1 MKLSVSI
8 ITFNEEKN
16 IRACIESVLNI
27 ADEIIVVDSYSKDRT
42 AEICRSFSKVK
53 FIENRFSGHVEQK
66 NFAMEQ
72 ITNDFILS
80 LDADERLSEKLR
92 EEILLW
98 KKQETPIEGGFSMP
112 RLNNYCGK
120 WIRHSGWYPDRKIR
134 LWNKKKGIWGGDNPH
149 DKVIMHSGDCM
160 IGKMKGDILHYT
172 TENLKTHIEQVNKF
186 SEIAAQQLLNKNKN
200 KSEYLKI
207 FFNPPFTFFKKYFF
221 QFGFLDGFYGFT
233 IAIISAHAKFLKYA
247 KFKQM
252 RDQKPTK

>member
-16 IRACIESVLNI
+16 IQACLESVLNI
-27 ADEIIVVDSYSKDRT
+27 ADEIIVVDSYSKDKT
-42 AEICRSFSKVK
+42 AEICQSFPKLT
-53 FIENRFSGHVEQK
+53 FIENRFTGHVEQK
-66 NFAMEQ
+66 NFAIEQ
-72 ITNDFILS
+72 STNDFILS
-80 LDADERLSEKLR
+80 LDADERLSEKLK

-98 KKQETPIEGGFSMP
+98 KKNETSTKDGFTMP

-134 LWNKKKGIWGGDNPH
+134 LWNKKKGEWGGDNPH
-149 DKVIMHSGDCM
+149 DKVMMHSGADK
-160 IGKMKGDILHYT
+160 IGKMTGDILHYT

-186 SEIAAQQLLNKNKN
+186 SEIAAQQLINKNSS

-207 FFNPPFTFFKKYFF
+207 YFNPPFTFFKKYIL
-221 QFGFLDGFYGFT
+221 QLGFLDGFYGFT

-252 RDQKPTK
+252 RDQQ